1 MDSSI
6 SQNLLDQLEKR
17 FDENPGNRMA
27 MNAAVSCGICASSRN
42 YVTERE
48 IPHEFSISLEQ
59 GAVTNQKRSGRCWMF
74 AALNCMRFQVIKKQN
89 LEDFELSQSYPLFY
103 DKLEKANY
111 FLESILDTL
120 DEPTDGRLIAHLL
133 AAPLNDGGQ
142 WDMLCS
148 IVEKYGLVPKTAMPE
163 SVSSSATQEM
173 VSYMTEKLREYA
185 CVLRKGH
192 KAGKSMEQLKKE
204 KEAMMETVYRMLC
217 ISLGKPPRTFTFEY
231 RDKDGNFH
239 REENLTPKAFYE
251 KYVGLCLDDYVSV
264 INAPTEDKP
273 YYQSYTVQYL
283 GNVKEGRP
291 VKYVNLPIEEMK
303 QAAIAQL
310 KDGEPVWFGCDV
322 GKRSF
327 RDGGLMDTG
336 IYDVETL
343 FDTDFPMTKAER
355 LEYGQ
360 SLMTHAMVF
369 QGVNLDENGRPD
381 RWRVENSWGEEAGKK
396 GYFVMSD
403 RWFDEYNYQV
413 VVNKKYL
420 SSKALE
426 AYEKEPVR
434 LNPWDPMGS
443 LA

>member
-59 GAVTNQKRSGRCWMF
+59 GTVTNQKRSGRCWMF

-148 IVEKYGLVPKTAMPE
+148 IVEKYGLVPKMAMPE

-239 REENLTPKAFYE
+239 REANLTPKAFYE
-251 KYVGLCLDDYVSV
+251 KYVGLRLDDYVSV

-273 YYQSYTVQYL
+273 FYRSYTVQYL

-420 SSKALE
+420 SPKALE
-426 AYEKEPVR
+426 AYEMEPVR